1 MSPFLIDDFIE
12 HDESTCFEEQFV
24 KEQKE
29 TSAVPDY
36 GYHGTKVASIPSILS
51 TGLKV
56 PGQKSGVR
64 VANGSAHGVGIYT
77 GMPGGLHRYHPKIS
91 KNAMLSDS
99 SEFFGVRWDLKWFEA
114 PLNPSVAGNLWL
126 SKGFSDTPNMC
137 WPQFLVL
144 HYCNVNPGLMVSMVY
159 FYLLGVVL
167 HE

>member
-1 MSPFLIDDFIE
+1 MSPFFIDFIE

-36 GYHGTKVASIPSILS
+36 GYHGTKVANIPSILS

-77 GMPGGLHRYHPKIS
+77 GMPGGLHRYHPKMPCSVILR
-91 KNAMLSDS
+91 NS
-99 SEFFGVRWDLKWFEA
+99 SVFGEI
-114 PLNPSVAGNLWL
+114 
-126 SKGFSDTPNMC
+126 
-137 WPQFLVL
+137 
-144 HYCNVNPGLMVSMVY
+144 
-159 FYLLGVVL
+159 
-167 HE
+167 